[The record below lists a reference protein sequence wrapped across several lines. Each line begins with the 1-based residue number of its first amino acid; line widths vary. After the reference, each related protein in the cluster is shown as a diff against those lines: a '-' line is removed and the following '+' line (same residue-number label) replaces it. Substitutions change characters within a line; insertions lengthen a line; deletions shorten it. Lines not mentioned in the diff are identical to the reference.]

1 MEEPIQFKINSNEH
15 NSDTTADVWY
25 VVSFPLLSTKAAGGY
40 LKGKR
45 EKKNVCEVHHTYSF
59 RFSEDENLIL
69 YFGKG
74 ELVVKWLCL
83 RRRVTVRKRSN
94 LSAPHLY
101 FTGFLH
107 SLYELFTAI
116 GWWNKSQTMTGCRE
130 RVQLNRDE
138 ESDQDEKGLRRALRG
153 EVWAHQLPPYCRVT
167 ALNRV
172 RNWVPKKLL
181 FLERTIADYETLV
194 LLRLPGLVGSHVK
207 LSWILPE

>member
-45 EKKNVCEVHHTYSF
+45 EKKKFCEVHRTYSF

-116 GWWNKSQTMTGCRE
+116 AW
-130 RVQLNRDE
+130 
-138 ESDQDEKGLRRALRG
+138 
-153 EVWAHQLPPYCRVT
+153 
-167 ALNRV
+167 
-172 RNWVPKKLL
+172 
-181 FLERTIADYETLV
+181 
-194 LLRLPGLVGSHVK
+194 
-207 LSWILPE
+207 